1 MVVGLSRQRNR
12 TISGLCLGVVVVE
25 AAPRT
30 GSPSTAHHAMGRF
43 SIAASSLRLY

>member
-1 MVVGLSRQRNR
+1 MVVGLLRQRNR